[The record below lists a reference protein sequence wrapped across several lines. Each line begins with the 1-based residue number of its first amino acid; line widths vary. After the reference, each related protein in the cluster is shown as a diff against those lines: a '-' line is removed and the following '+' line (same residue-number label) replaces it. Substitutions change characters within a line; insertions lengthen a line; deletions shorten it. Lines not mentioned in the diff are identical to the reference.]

1 MSVMAK
7 GYIIIE
13 DLRVFAYIGVL
24 PQETEGGNMFSVDIR
39 LSYRCD
45 EAMAADAIDC
55 AVDYAGVVELVKAEM
70 SRPSMLLE
78 KCVERIRRSI
88 LERYNL
94 VTGGSITLRKL
105 NPPIDGEIGAVGFEY
120 EW

>member
-1 MSVMAK
+1 MAK

-13 DLRVFAYIGVL
+13 DLRVFAHIGAL
-24 PQETEGGNMFSVDIR
+24 AQETVGGNMFSIDIK

-45 EAMAADAIDC
+45 EAMAADALDR
-55 AVDYAGVVELVKAEM
+55 AVDYAEVVELVKAEM
-70 SRPSMLLE
+70 ARPSMLLE
-78 KCVERIRRSI
+78 KCVSRIRRSI

-94 VTGGSITLRKL
+94 VTGGRITLRKL